1 MTPAEGTAAAAGM
14 TAAELSSAEDS
25 KTSAVEF
32 QNVDILFARAQG
44 RDGRKAIRAALT
56 ALDAGGTRTDIQN
69 KFGVIVGVAGAS
81 LSVAR
86 GEISVL
92 MGLSGSGKSTLLRAA
107 NGLNPVTRGHVLVRA
122 GDSSIDVATCDT
134 AQMRRVRRER
144 VAMVFQQ
151 FGLLP
156 WRTVRENVGFGLELR
171 GEHRDSQKTIVDE
184 KLELVGLSQW
194 AERYVSELSG
204 GMQQRVGLARAFAT
218 DADILL
224 MDEPFS
230 ALDPLIRGKLQDELL
245 ALQERVK
252 KTILFV
258 SHDLDEA
265 LRLGDRISILQNGR
279 IIQTG
284 TAEDIVLAPA
294 DDYVAEFVRHMNP
307 LDVLTGGM
315 IMCGRAD
322 LVREGDSLWLDERR
336 RYRLAMGPADEAL
349 HLQLDGVAHAMRH
362 VHDDAGLEADGPGV
376 AVAPAS
382 FSLQSIIRLRQSTG
396 HPVLL
401 SDGGRIVGVCSETEI
416 IRALAGSRQ

>member
-1 MTPAEGTAAAAGM
+1 M
-14 TAAELSSAEDS
+14 TA
-25 KTSAVEF
+25 AVEF
-32 QNVDILFARAQG
+32 QQVDILFARPAG
-44 RDGRKAIRAALT
+44 RGGRTALRDALA
-56 ALDAGGTRTDIQN
+56 ALDAGATRGDIQD
-69 KFGVIVGVAGAS
+69 KYGVIVGVAGAS

-107 NGLNPVTRGHVLVRA
+107 NGLNRVTRGHVQIRD
-122 GDSSIDVATCDT
+122 GESSVDVATCDT
-134 AQMRRVRRER
+134 TQLRRVRRER

-156 WRTVRENVGFGLELR
+156 WRTVRENVGLGLELR
-171 GEHRDSQKTIVDE
+171 GESAASRKTIVDE

-194 AERYVSELSG
+194 GDRYVSELSG

-230 ALDPLIRGKLQDELL
+230 ALDPLIRGKLQGELL

-294 DDYVAEFVRHMNP
+294 NDYVSEFVRHMNP

-315 IMCGRAD
+315 IMCERSRMPAD
-322 LVREGDSLWLDERR
+322 GGVVWLDERR
-336 RYRLAMGPADEAL
+336 HYRLSLSETDQAL
-349 HLQLDGVAHAMRH
+349 GIELDGVAHALRH
-362 VHDDAGLEADGPGV
+362 VEDDAASAAIEPGV
-376 AVAPAS
+376 AVVPAS
-382 FSLQSIIRLRQSTG
+382 FSLQSIIRLRQATG

-401 SDGGRIVGVCSETEI
+401 AESGKIVGVCGEAEI
-416 IRALAGSRQ
+416 IRALAGSRH